1 MGMLMRLVCVFICFA
16 FTILPAKPLFAQLPQ
31 TPIRSPPTITRWV
44 LPYAWYMRQWPDV
57 LVKAGVMMS
66 VTLSAGYLGSGAG
79 VVLQQWCRYDYRQC
93 VGERPLWAS
102 SGLLVG
108 SATGAVLGTQLL
120 SHFYAESSG
129 DPIIISSS
137 VVLVQVTGIVAY
149 KLLDPTWAQDDRATI
164 VYMATM
170 ATVSSITA
178 MIAWKAT
185 QSPAKVS
192 AGRFSLGL
200 TPTRGGAK
208 ASLALRF

>member
-1 MGMLMRLVCVFICFA
+1 MRLVCVFICFVSM
-16 FTILPAKPLFAQLPQ
+16 ILPAKPLFAQMPQ
-31 TPIRSPPTITRWV
+31 TPIRSPHTITRWV

-79 VVLQQWCRYDYRQC
+79 VVLQQWCRHDYGQC
-93 VGERPLWAS
+93 IGERSLWAS
-102 SGLLVG
+102 SGMQVG
-108 SATGAVLGTQLL
+108 ATTGAVLGTQLL

-137 VVLVQVTGIVAY
+137 VVLVQATGIVAY
-149 KLLDPTWAQDDRATI
+149 KLLDPTWVQDDRETI
-164 VYMATM
+164 VYLATM

-185 QSPAKVS
+185 QHPAQTSASRVS
-192 AGRFSLGL
+192 MGL